1 MAQVKKRESGESRK
15 GLILAYVML
24 ALVSISILL
33 YLKQVVLPRQQHE
46 FSSFL
51 IRISS
56 HHIMNICREFA
67 EIEVQQKNLELAE
80 QLGDRNLA
88 DAYLKQIEARQKGLQ
103 AQVSD
108 YQELILKLGDFREDI
123 VHIEFTAYTQ
133 VLIKEKAF
141 SKVHAIRLVKSDYHM
156 LAARIDSVNPETI
169 YQACKENL
177 INF

>member
-1 MAQVKKRESGESRK
+1 MAQVKKWESGESRM

-24 ALVSISILL
+24 TFVSISVLL

-56 HHIMNICREFA
+56 HQVINICREFA
-67 EIEVQQKNLELAE
+67 EIEVQRKNLKSAE
-80 QLGDRNLA
+80 KLGDRNLT
-88 DAYLKQIEARQKGLQ
+88 DAYIKQIEARQKGLQ

-108 YQELILKLGDFREDI
+108 YQEIILKLGDFREHI
-123 VHIEFTAYTQ
+123 VNIEFTAYTQ
-133 VLIKEKAF
+133 ILINEKAF

-156 LAARIDSVNPETI
+156 LATSNDSVNPETM

-177 INF
+177 VNF